1 MIELKYP
8 PHAPWAVSMPAG
20 LPPELLDSPELFP
33 VIDEEGNV
41 TGRTTRAVCHGGSM
55 WLHPVVHLHIFN
67 SDGALYLQ
75 RRSMSKD
82 IQPGK
87 WDTAVGGHVD
97 YGEQIETALRREAR
111 EELALKEF
119 SPVELF
125 HYVWQSQREREMVCA
140 YRTTTDA
147 VLTPDLDEV
156 SEGRYWTL
164 AELQAALG
172 TGIFT
177 PQFEQELPRLLEAI
191 RQK

>member
-1 MIELKYP
+1 
-8 PHAPWAVSMPAG
+8 
-20 LPPELLDSPELFP
+20 
-33 VIDEEGNV
+33 
-41 TGRTTRAVCHGGSM
+41 
-55 WLHPVVHLHIFN
+55 
-67 SDGALYLQ
+67 
-75 RRSMSKD
+75 
-82 IQPGK
+82 
-87 WDTAVGGHVD
+87 VGGHVD